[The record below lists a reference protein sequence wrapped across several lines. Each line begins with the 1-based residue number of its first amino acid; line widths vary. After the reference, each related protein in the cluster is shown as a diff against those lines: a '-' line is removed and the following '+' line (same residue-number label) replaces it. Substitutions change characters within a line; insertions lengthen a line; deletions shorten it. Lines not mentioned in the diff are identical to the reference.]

1 MKGKSILAHL
11 LLFLCCCIGINK
23 IQAQDSLPAFRVQ
36 EINGM
41 VIIGWNNPYDDL
53 TQLVIQRSYDSA
65 KGFKS
70 IMSMPDPSSVTNGYV
85 DKAINASKQYYRLFY
100 VQPGGRYFFTSSFK
114 PQPPAPQITSNNK
127 KLLEAFEQNNEVETL
142 STVTKRDQI
151 TSTGNKKEKLSKP
164 SSPTTLD
171 NILPENIFTPSTL
184 IYSNKDGDLIIAL
197 PEAGQKKYLLKVY
210 RENGMLIFTMKD
222 IKETQLLVD
231 RSNFYHSGW
240 FTYDL
245 HEGDKVKEKNKFFIP
260 PID

>member
-1 MKGKSILAHL
+1 MH
-11 LLFLCCCIGINK
+11 
-23 IQAQDSLPAFRVQ
+23 AQDSLPAFSVQ

-41 VIIGWNNPYDDL
+41 VIIGWNNPYQDL

-70 IMSMPDPSSVTNGYV
+70 IMSMPDPSSVSNGYV
-85 DKAINASKQYYRLFY
+85 DKTVNATKQYYRLFY
-100 VQPGGRYFFTSSFK
+100 VHPGGRYFFTASFK
-114 PQPPAPQITSNNK
+114 PQPAVPQNTSNNK
-127 KLLEAFEQNNEVETL
+127 NLLEEFEKNNEVQILPTL
-142 STVTKRDQI
+142 AKRELTINAD
-151 TSTGNKKEKLSKP
+151 KKKDKLSKP

-171 NILPENIFTPSTL
+171 NILPENMFTPSTL
-184 IYSNKDGDLIIAL
+184 IFSNKDGDLVVAL

-210 RENGMLIFTMKD
+210 RENGMPIFTMKD

-245 HEGDKVKEKNKFFIP
+245 YEGDKVKEKNKFFIP